1 MHIKQQQNNYFFMQ
15 LDDLKSEKRYADY
28 SSAPFNKSEKSES
41 LFKTNP

>member
-1 MHIKQQQNNYFFMQ
+1 MHIKQQKNYFFMQ
-15 LDDLKSEKRYADY
+15 LCGFKNDKRYADY